1 MNIIADAQAG
11 DQNFFV
17 YINVSLRTRIPV
29 LVRLL
34 HRDRHHRHFRPP
46 STRFRTPIRRRF
58 EVVRL
63 ILAFP
68 GATDAGLLSYL

>member
-11 DQNFFV
+11 DQNLFA

-34 HRDRHHRHFRPP
+34 HRERRHRHVRPP
-46 STRFRTPIRRRF
+46 SARFRTPIRRRF

-63 ILAFP
+63 IPTFP
-68 GATDAGLLSYL
+68 KATEAGLLSY